1 MYFPWWS
8 SAESASFIA
17 NCLQWFVL
25 FLSFWLTITSLKTK
39 NKNSDKTSLILI
51 AIVISIASII
61 ILISSNRAS
70 DLEQKEVLSTKNQLN
85 SLKKYSS
92 IAKVNSAGMEEV
104 GGSPLSGKY
113 SRWYEGH
120 LTHDRKYKCDDIDIK
135 FYKDYVEKFPEFP
148 FPYVAIAG
156 CLKINKKDAWIQ
168 YASEAKDILIVTTTI
183 GGHSK
188 SHDIALNLINEMFSR

>member
-8 SAESASFIA
+8 SAESASIIA
-17 NCLQWFVL
+17 NFLQWFVL
-25 FLSFWLTITSLKTK
+25 FLSFWLTIASLKTK
-39 NKNSDKTSLILI
+39 DKNSDKTSLILI

-70 DLEQKEVLSTKNQLN
+70 DLEQKEDLSTKNQLN
-85 SLKKYSS
+85 SLKKYGS

-104 GGSPLSGKY
+104 GGSRLSGKY

-120 LTHDRKYKCDDIDIK
+120 LTHDRIYKCDDIDIK

-148 FPYVAIAG
+148 FPYVAIAY
-156 CLKINKKDAWIQ
+156 CLKINKKDEWIQ

-183 GGHSK
+183 EGHSK
-188 SHDIALNLINEMFSR
+188 CHDVALNQINAMFSR